1 MDIIIEK
8 LRCLPCTLGKF
19 IINDKKADVDDFGV
33 TFSDGS
39 AMKGTCSKRFKSGLP
54 TQAVLDKYG
63 INLEEYR
70 EVCERLEENLEVY
83 NCGYCS

>member
-8 LRCLPCTLGKF
+8 FRCLPCTLEKF
-19 IINDKKADVDDFGV
+19 IINDKEANVDDFGV

-39 AMKGTCSKRFKSGLP
+39 AMKGTCSKKFKPGLP

-63 INLEEYR
+63 IDLEEYR
-70 EVCERLEENLEVY
+70 EVCERLEEDLEVY